1 MQREERNLTVVLT
14 AEEAAQRS
22 YQMAHAIEEI
32 DSIEYEAKLKAT
44 KAKNKIKDLRKD
56 VVKLG
61 RAVLTGTEPRMIECT
76 WNRDEDRQVMELYRT
91 DTGTMVDSR
100 AMTEPER
107 QRKLFPV
114 TSIDPAA
121 SGTFGGTVEG

>member
-32 DSIEYEAKLKAT
+32 DAIEYESKLKAT
-44 KAKNKIKDLRKD
+44 KAKNKIKDLRKE

-61 RAVLTGTEPRMIECT
+61 RAVLTGTEPRMIECS
-76 WNRDEDRQVMELYRT
+76 WNRDEDRQVMELYRQ
-91 DTGTMVDSR
+91 DTGVMVDSR

-107 QRKLFPV
+107 QRKLFPI
-114 TSIDPAA
+114 TSIDSA
-121 SGTFGGTVEG
+121 SGGSMGGTVEG